1 VLGYVE
7 ADVLLV
13 LRDPQPHRRVDGPR
27 QGVGDDEGVCY
38 RGDGADHLGN
48 QLVDVPLKEARV
60 PADGLDGEDP
70 RGDGAPEAADAVD
83 RPGVEALVE
92 APADPE
98 EEGSVAEDPGDR
110 SYDQG

>member
-1 VLGYVE
+1 MLGYVE

-27 QGVGDDEGVCY
+27 QGVGDDEGGMLPW
-38 RGDGADHLGN
+38 RRRRSPGQSG
-48 QLVDVPLKEARV
+48 LVDRVPLKEARV

-83 RPGVEALVE
+83 RPGVEATSSRPRPTRKRRAL
-92 APADPE
+92 
-98 EEGSVAEDPGDR
+98 
-110 SYDQG
+110 